1 MTLQPRFAGGVYYLP
16 VLLEPQTVDDLNL
29 LARFLAA
36 PSELPPKADLII
48 VLGSALP
55 VNATYGAQLFH
66 EGRAPFV
73 LISGGIGHSTPL
85 LWANLEEDGI
95 EGEDRAEADIFHDLM
110 VGRYQVPAEKILVE
124 SISTNCGSNA
134 VQSKL
139 LLDKTGLEP
148 DSMILIQDP
157 TMQRR
162 TNASFQKS
170 FPEARLFDA
179 PPFIPTVTPS
189 GLENEGWSFD
199 RFLELVLG
207 EFPRFAAYG
216 PAGQGFITHVDVPD
230 EVHSAWDRL
239 AQSFPESVRTVG

>member
-1 MTLQPRFAGGVYYLP
+1 VQ
-16 VLLEPQTVDDLNL
+16 LEPQTVEDLNL

-36 PSELPPKADLII
+36 PNPLPTQADLIV

-66 EGRAPFV
+66 QGIAPFV
-73 LISGGIGHSTPL
+73 LISGGIGHSTPS
-85 LWANLEEDGI
+85 LWANLEEEGI

-110 VGRYQVPAEKILVE
+110 VGRYRVPAEKIMVE

-134 VQSKL
+134 VQSKR
-139 LLDKTGLEP
+139 LLDKIGLDP
-148 DSMILIQDP
+148 KSVILIQDP

-162 TNASFQKS
+162 THASFQKS
-170 FPEARLFDA
+170 FPEANLFNA
-179 PPFIPTVTPS
+179 PPFIPAITPS

-207 EFPRFAAYG
+207 EIPRFSAYG
-216 PAGQGFITHVDVPD
+216 PQGQDSIVQVDIPQA
-230 EVHSAWDRL
+230 VHTAWQRL
-239 AQSFPESVRTVG
+239 TETFPEQVRPVTL

>member
-1 MTLQPRFAGGVYYLP
+1 MPLTS
-16 VLLEPQTVDDLNL
+16 QTVDDLNL

-36 PSELPPKADLII
+36 PEPLPSCADLVV

-66 EGRAPFV
+66 QGLAPFV
-73 LISGGIGHSTPL
+73 LISGGVGHSTPL
-85 LWANLEEDGI
+85 LWANLEEEGI

-110 VGRYQVPAEKILVE
+110 VGRYRVPAEKILVE

-134 VQSKL
+134 IQSKR
-139 LLDKTGLEP
+139 LLDKVGIQP
-148 DSMILIQDP
+148 KSMILVQDP
-157 TMQRR
+157 TMQLR
-162 TNASFQKS
+162 TRASFENS
-170 FPEARLFDA
+170 FPGVDLFNA

-207 EFPRFAAYG
+207 EIPRFAAYG
-216 PAGQGFITHVDVPD
+216 PAGLGYISHVELPVDI
-230 EVHSAWDRL
+230 EQAWERL
-239 AQSFPESVRTVG
+239 VVTFPEHVRGVSSPMSTSD